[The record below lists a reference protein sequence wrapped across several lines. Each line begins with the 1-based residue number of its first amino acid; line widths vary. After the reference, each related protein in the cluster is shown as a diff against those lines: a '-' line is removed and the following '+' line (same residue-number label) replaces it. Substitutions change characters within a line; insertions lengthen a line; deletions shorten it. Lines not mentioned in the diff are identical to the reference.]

1 MDTAVKKFIASPTMD
16 KLLDLRK
23 SELLE
28 VAGELG
34 FGDVKQHHKKSVI
47 RKYIGIHFNKA
58 SDFSDEELKQLSDDA
73 SSAGQV
79 TPLQIEKLKLDY
91 EMRKDQFDREER
103 EREKVREF
111 EEREKEKVQAFEERE
126 REKKYGN
133 LN

>member
-34 FGDVKQHHKKSVI
+34 IGDVKQHHKKSVI

-58 SDFSDEELKQLSDDA
+58 SVFSDEELKQLSDDA

-91 EMRKDQFDREER
+91 EMRKDQWDREER
-103 EREKVREF
+103 EKVWEL
-111 EEREKEKVQAFEERE
+111 EERE
-126 REKKYGN
+126 RKSTGIRRERERKSTGI
-133 LN
+133 